1 MDDQK
6 DEDQIENN
14 NYGATSDSEAPGNE
28 AKPAKKYANGEAQFL
43 IDKGVLGQDSAEFQ
57 QFKRENITQ
66 WGAISQLIYQLEK
79 FLAKYIVK
87 FAYISASQML
97 KYANLDQ
104 DRYSEE
110 DLIAC
115 ITNQRQVLGVIRNP
129 KKMYKGNGGPA
140 MAAVAIQKTWR
151 YFKAYSNF
159 RQLKFLMDKA
169 TIIQR
174 RYRLWQL
181 KNQTQKKLK
190 KLRADSIKVWGD
202 MQNEFSNSWA
212 SIRQNRRIEI
222 HINSFTISEVQRMS
236 IEKFKQKENMQIAR
250 IFSVKDP
257 NVDVIYICPYP
268 LTNEIYNYYL
278 KILELVEI
286 DDPESRFHVIVPEN
300 YVKFPRHLSLT

>member
-1 MDDQK
+1 
-6 DEDQIENN
+6 
-14 NYGATSDSEAPGNE
+14 
-28 AKPAKKYANGEAQFL
+28 
-43 IDKGVLGQDSAEFQ
+43 
-57 QFKRENITQ
+57 
-66 WGAISQLIYQLEK
+66 
-79 FLAKYIVK
+79 
-87 FAYISASQML
+87 
-97 KYANLDQ
+97 
-104 DRYSEE
+104 
-110 DLIAC
+110 
-115 ITNQRQVLGVIRNP
+115 
-129 KKMYKGNGGPA
+129 
-140 MAAVAIQKTWR
+140 
-151 YFKAYSNF
+151 
-159 RQLKFLMDKA
+159 
-169 TIIQR
+169 
-174 RYRLWQL
+174 
-181 KNQTQKKLK
+181 
-190 KLRADSIKVWGD
+190 